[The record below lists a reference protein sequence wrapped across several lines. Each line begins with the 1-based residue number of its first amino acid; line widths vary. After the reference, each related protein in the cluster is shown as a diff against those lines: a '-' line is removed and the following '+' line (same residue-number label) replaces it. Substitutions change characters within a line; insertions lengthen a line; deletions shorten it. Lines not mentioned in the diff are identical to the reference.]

1 MKKLWDS
8 PFLFWPMAFPMR
20 IWDFWGHGET
30 GKVLANFLSIIG
42 VITLMKWTYHRS
54 SLKALFLGN
63 ALSLLV
69 SCVCLSVFGTEKWGG
84 TFEPAAAFQML
95 CAAALLALAVQ
106 LVWWRV
112 KQRTQKAVLRSN
124 RSKCRTFQ
132 IKGVN
137 HEVRFYSH

>member
-1 MKKLWDS
+1 
-8 PFLFWPMAFPMR
+8 MAFPMR
-20 IWDFWGHGET
+20 IWDFGDM

-42 VITLMKWTYHRS
+42 VITLMKWTYHRN

-84 TFEPAAAFQML
+84 TFEPAAALQML

-106 LVWWRV
+106 MVWWRV
-112 KQRTQKAVLRSN
+112 KRRIQKRS
-124 RSKCRTFQ
+124 
-132 IKGVN
+132 
-137 HEVRFYSH
+137 

>member
-1 MKKLWDS
+1 MKKLWAS
-8 PFLFWPMAFPMR
+8 PVPFLAYGVPYAYLG
-20 IWDFWGHGET
+20 FWGHGET
-30 GKVLANFLSIIG
+30 GKVLANFLSII
-42 VITLMKWTYHRS
+42 

-84 TFEPAAAFQML
+84 TFEPATAFQML

-112 KQRTQKAVLRSN
+112 KRRTQKRS
-124 RSKCRTFQ
+124 
-132 IKGVN
+132 
-137 HEVRFYSH
+137 

>member
-1 MKKLWDS
+1 
-8 PFLFWPMAFPMR
+8 MAFSL
-20 IWDFWGHGET
+20 FG
-30 GKVLANFLSIIG
+30 GKREVLQDEKAVGFPRN
-42 VITLMKWTYHRS
+42 

-84 TFEPAAAFQML
+84 TFEPAAALQML

-112 KQRTQKAVLRSN
+112 KRRTQKRS
-124 RSKCRTFQ
+124 
-132 IKGVN
+132 
-137 HEVRFYSH
+137 